1 MNSTN
6 IWDIERYVD
15 WLKSVLIED
24 LKESGHMATA
34 FDFEQCVK
42 IIEDN
47 ILNTIQRKDNEDE

>member
-34 FDFEQCVK
+34 SDFERCVK

-47 ILNTIQRKDNEDE
+47 ILNNNTKKG